1 MPENLSR
8 RSLIRK
14 LVAATAVGIIPLPPL
29 RARAEQAAN
38 GTTGQER
45 GQLNRLAWTFAKS
58 FSAPALSVAIGR
70 NGQFVHNQTIGM
82 ADRKNLQQAVESSL
96 FRIASLSIPITAVTI
111 FTLIE
116 KSQIHLSDKVFGLS
130 GVLGTKYGNPP
141 YQRYVADVTVDH
153 LLTHTAGG
161 WTADS
166 TDPMF
171 RDNSW
176 DQTKLISWTLQNL
189 PLSNPPG
196 SNWAFSNFGY
206 CVLGRIIEQVTGQ
219 PYLSYVQA
227 NILAPCGISDMAIAR
242 NKQGEHA
249 PNEVTY
255 YGQYSEDP
263 YKMNITRMDSAAG
276 WIASPSDLVIFLDHV
291 GGVAGVPSL
300 LKPETIQSM
309 TTPTPA
315 FPQSSPAKYARGWM
329 VRTDAPGTFWH
340 NGSLAGSTSIMV
352 RTSTGMCWAALTNTR
367 TEPHETID
375 SSMDEMMWNM
385 VRTVPAWGA

>member
-263 YKMNITRMDSAAG
+263 
-276 WIASPSDLVIFLDHV
+276 
-291 GGVAGVPSL
+291 
-300 LKPETIQSM
+300 
-309 TTPTPA
+309 
-315 FPQSSPAKYARGWM
+315 
-329 VRTDAPGTFWH
+329 
-340 NGSLAGSTSIMV
+340 
-352 RTSTGMCWAALTNTR
+352 
-367 TEPHETID
+367 
-375 SSMDEMMWNM
+375 
-385 VRTVPAWGA
+385 